1 MNKMKLISK
10 KLGIVAIV
18 TTIAIMTSCKD
29 ANKKETIAPMSDE
42 MHKEAIEDTN
52 PMMTNTNHPDAAPVF
67 NAYFNLKDALVADDN
82 TKAKEFG
89 TVLSTALNAFETSMH
104 SNTGHSALEQ
114 SVNAAVEHA
123 KAISNSTIEEQ
134 RKHFKP
140 LTKNITEM
148 IAVTGTESKV
158 YEQYCPMYDGGTAW
172 LSKKEEIRN
181 PYYGSQMLTCGKV
194 ERVLN

>member
-1 MNKMKLISK
+1 MKKMKQITK
-10 KLGIVAIV
+10 KLGIVALA
-18 TTIAIMTSCKD
+18 TTIAALTSCKD
-29 ANKKETIAPMSDE
+29 ANKKETIAPTSDE
-42 MHKEAIEDTN
+42 MHEEAMKDTN
-52 PMMTNTNHPDAAPVF
+52 PMMANTNSTDTASVF

-82 TKAKEFG
+82 TKAKELG
-89 TVLSTALNAFETSMH
+89 TVLSTALNELDTSMH
-104 SNTGHSALEQ
+104 SNTGHSALQQ

-123 KAISNSTIEEQ
+123 KAISNSTIDEQ

-148 IAVTGTESKV
+148 IAVTGFESKV